1 MHFFRKKLLTM
12 RSATVYSLT
21 HRGHTYTRTRTH
33 TVIDNMI
40 GICYLLRPCWLL
52 LGKPRGWKILQSYD
66 VWSKRILIY
75 HKSPSFIEFGRG
87 GGRTW
92 RISQGMNLEV
102 DFLGTLNS
110 FQAFTRY
117 YRENSIEVLSYRC
130 MRTQWALA
138 VNKDSYGIFVLCEQ
152 GGPYRESS
160 QRGGGVMVV
169 PQYASCVSYHS
180 GKMAKL

>member
-1 MHFFRKKLLTM
+1 MLFTAALLVIA
-12 RSATVYSLT
+12 SLEDEKSYSRMMYEANVSSSIT
-21 HRGHTYTRTRTH
+21 NH
-33 TVIDNMI
+33 
-40 GICYLLRPCWLL
+40 LRL
-52 LGKPRGWKILQSYD
+52 
-66 VWSKRILIY
+66 
-75 HKSPSFIEFGRG
+75 SFIEFGRG
-87 GGRTW
+87 GGRTL

-117 YRENSIEVLSYRC
+117 YRENSNEVLSYRC

-138 VNKDSYGIFVLCEQ
+138 VNKDSYGRFVLCEQ
-152 GGPYRESS
+152 VGPYRESS

-169 PQYASCVSYHS
+169 PQYASCVSYHN